1 MATSTTQVPQVVEG
15 FLKELLG
22 AKKAVKL
29 YPVGNPLA
37 TEWVQRLH
45 RSLEHALREGLP
57 PLLRIEPG
65 RFEWDGGQLPTRDQ
79 ALESFRFEMETR
91 RVTEIAIDPAVEA
104 WELQHFLDCLNLRH
118 EDVDA
123 AGGLSQLLVQRNVVH
138 VTLRGPLWGD
148 GAGRDAAGPGPTTTM
163 LDLIDGLVATI
174 LAGLAEQF
182 REMTYDRLR
191 LAPWFLELARPGDR
205 AEPVFRGV
213 QMLIPLAEA
222 EPDRE
227 IRYRTLNECL
237 ITLPEPLRGSVITGW
252 LMPAVR
258 TDLNVLSLLTRLS
271 GDEFAELVGLLP
283 ANSLENLRTEIE
295 ALPAEE
301 WKKARVVESL
311 EDALAEKEVAAAPIE
326 GLIADDDPGLL
337 ALRGAARGGCTPD
350 ETLAHSVNVMLH
362 MIGETESEGYPT
374 LLIDALEEATTEALS
389 RDRLALA
396 LHILQ
401 WLGQPGELRPEWQ
414 AEHQRRLQLVHRR
427 LGGRSQVTLLGDL
440 LRRSES
446 ASDVAG
452 ATEYL
457 RLLSRE
463 ALDEFVAILV
473 DEQDG
478 GPRGRMLDV
487 LAGVGPAAA
496 PAIRS
501 RLGDGPWIVARS
513 LVALLARLGE
523 PTAFEAIAKVARHE
537 HPQVRREVAR
547 ALALLG
553 GKQALAP
560 LLEYLADPDGE
571 VRLTAIK
578 LLSGLLDST
587 TVGPLRDFLA
597 TPTKGTADL
606 LIKREMIGA
615 LASIGSPEARS
626 VVESLANRRVW
637 PWQRNELTVRD
648 LALEALKSMS
658 APTGAARASPAQ
670 VKQSVFPTL
679 PSPPATGRRPS
690 KQ

>member
-1 MATSTTQVPQVVEG
+1 MIRRICYNNALFETRPAVERRRREVAMATSTTQVPQLVEG

-29 YPVGNPLA
+29 YPAGNPLA

-45 RSLEHALREGLP
+45 RSLDHALREGLP
-57 PLLRIEPG
+57 PRLRIEPG
-65 RFEWDGGQLPTRDQ
+65 RFAWDGGQLPTKGQ

-123 AGGLSQLLVQRNVVH
+123 AGGLAQLLVRRNVVH
-138 VTLRGPLWGD
+138 VKLRGPLWGD
-148 GAGRDAAGPGPTTTM
+148 GAGASVATPGSTTTM
-163 LDLIDGLVATI
+163 LDSLVATI
-174 LAGLAEQF
+174 LAGLAEQL
-182 REMTYDRLR
+182 RETTYDRLR
-191 LAPWFLELARPGDR
+191 LAAWFLELARPGER
-205 AEPVFRGV
+205 AEAVFRV
-213 QMLIPLAEA
+213 IQMLIPLAEA

-237 ITLPEPLRGSVITGW
+237 ITLHEPLRTTLITGW
-252 LMPAVR
+252 LIPAVR

-271 GDEFAELVGLLP
+271 GDEFDELVGLLP
-283 ANSLENLRTEIE
+283 TDRLENLRTEIE

-311 EDALAEKEVAAAPIE
+311 EDALAEKKVAATPIE
-326 GLIADDDPGLL
+326 ALITYDDPGLL
-337 ALRGAARGGCTPD
+337 ALQEAAREGCAPD
-350 ETLAHSVNVMLH
+350 QTLSHSVDVLLH
-362 MIGETESEGYPT
+362 LIRETESEKYPT
-374 LLIDALEEATTEALS
+374 FLIDALEQAATEALS
-389 RDRLALA
+389 HDRLSLA
-396 LHILQ
+396 LRLLQ
-401 WLGQPGELRPEWQ
+401 WLGQPAELRPEWQ
-414 AEHQRRLQLVHRR
+414 AEHQRRLQLLQRR
-427 LGGRSQVTLLGDL
+427 LAGRSQVALLGDL
-440 LRRSES
+440 LRRSECP
-446 ASDVAG
+446 SDVAG

-463 ALDEFVAILV
+463 ALDEFVAVLA

-478 GPRGRMLDV
+478 ASRGRMLDV
-487 LAGVGPAAA
+487 LAGVGPAAL

-501 RLGDGPWIVARS
+501 RLGDHRWTAAKS
-513 LVALLARLGE
+513 LIALLARLE
-523 PTAFEAIAKVARHE
+523 DRSAFEAIAKVGRHE

-547 ALALLG
+547 ALAVLG
-553 GKQALAP
+553 GKQALSP

-578 LLSGLLDST
+578 SLSGLLDST

-597 TPTKGTADL
+597 TPTKSAADL
-606 LIKREMIGA
+606 MIKREMIGV

-626 VVESLANRRVW
+626 VVESVASRRVW
-637 PWQRNELTVRD
+637 PWQRNELTMRD
-648 LALEALKSMS
+648 LALEALKSMETQ
-658 APTGAARASPAQ
+658 PPAARLHHP
-670 VKQSVFPTL
+670 
-679 PSPPATGRRPS
+679 
-690 KQ
+690 

>member
-29 YPVGNPLA
+29 YPAGNAPA

-57 PLLRIEPG
+57 PLLRIAPG
-65 RFEWDGGQLPTRDQ
+65 CFEWDGGQLPTRDQ
-79 ALESFRFEMETR
+79 ALESFRFELETR

-123 AGGLSQLLVQRNVVH
+123 AGGLSKLLVQRNVVH
-138 VTLRGPLWGD
+138 LTLRGPLWGD

-163 LDLIDGLVATI
+163 LDMIDSLVTSI

-191 LAPWFLELARPGDR
+191 LAAWFLELARPGDR
-205 AEPVFRGV
+205 AEAVFRAV

-237 ITLPEPLRGSVITGW
+237 ITLPEPLRTSVIIAW

-295 ALPAEE
+295 ALPVEE

-350 ETLAHSVNVMLH
+350 ETLAHSVNILLH
-362 MIGETESEGYPT
+362 LIGETESEGYPT

-389 RDRLALA
+389 RDRLSLA
-396 LHILQ
+396 LRILQ

-446 ASDVAG
+446 ASDVAD

-501 RLGDGPWIVARS
+501 RLGDSPWIVARS
-513 LVALLARLGE
+513 LVVLLARLGE

-553 GKQALAP
+553 GKQALRP

-597 TPTKGTADL
+597 TPTKSTADL

-615 LASIGSPEARS
+615 LASFGSPEARS

-658 APTGAARASPAQ
+658 APTAATRANPAQ
-670 VKQSVFPTL
+670 VQQSVLSTP
-679 PSPPATGRRPS
+679 PSPPVGGGGGLGG
-690 KQ
+690 